1 MLIYDKFIIDNG
13 GDRTRRRSIMDPR
26 KKTIIDMIQRTGRLE
41 LHAAAR
47 ELGVS
52 EMTVRRD
59 LRALEKEKLLVQI
72 RGGAIPLPASY
83 EPENAFSELND
94 LKFALA
100 EALCRRILPCETMF
114 IGTGTTCLAFAR
126 IMARR
131 SLLPTTIITNSLPVA
146 SALFQRRCK
155 VMLLGGELRS
165 KSMDLVGPAAEKTL
179 EEYHVE
185 WLVSGCD
192 GAFADYGFYTSDMS
206 LSNLEKRTISIAD
219 RTAIVTESCKFGR
232 RSLTRFASLE
242 EIDLLV
248 TDTGLTAEDEIK
260 LRSHDIEVVKTEC

>member
-1 MLIYDKFIIDNG
+1 MYDMCYFITKTEGLQMHTRQKMIVEML
-13 GDRTRRRSIMDPR
+13 
-26 KKTIIDMIQRTGRLE
+26 QRAGRLE

-52 EMTVRRD
+52 EMTLRRD
-59 LRALEKEKLLVQI
+59 LRALESRRVLVQI
-72 RGGAIPLPASY
+72 RGGAMPYPVRY
-83 EPENAFSELND
+83 EPENAFSGLND

-100 EALCRRILPCETMF
+100 EALCRSILPCETMF

-126 IMARR
+126 VMARR
-131 SLLPTTIITNSLPVA
+131 SLLPATIITNSLSVA

-185 WLVSGCD
+185 WLISGCD
-192 GAFADYGFYTSDMS
+192 GAFADYGFYTSDVS
-206 LSNLEKRTISIAD
+206 LSNLEKKTISIAD
-219 RTAIVTESCKFGR
+219 RSAVITESSKFGR

-248 TDTGLTAEDEIK
+248 TDSGLTAEDEIK
-260 LRSHDIEVVKTEC
+260 LKAHDIEVVKTEC

>member
-1 MLIYDKFIIDNG
+1 MYDMCYFITKTEGLQMHTRQKMIVEML
-13 GDRTRRRSIMDPR
+13 
-26 KKTIIDMIQRTGRLE
+26 QRAGRLE

-52 EMTVRRD
+52 EMTLRRD
-59 LRALEKEKLLVQI
+59 LRALESRRVLVQI
-72 RGGAIPLPASY
+72 RGGAMPYPVRY
-83 EPENAFSELND
+83 EPENAFSGLND

-100 EALCRRILPCETMF
+100 EALCRSILPCETMF

-126 IMARR
+126 VMARR
-131 SLLPTTIITNSLPVA
+131 SLLPATIITNSLPVA

-185 WLVSGCD
+185 WLISGCD
-192 GAFADYGFYTSDMS
+192 GAFADYGFYTSDVS
-206 LSNLEKRTISIAD
+206 LSNLEKKTISIAD
-219 RTAIVTESCKFGR
+219 RTAIVTESGKFGR

-248 TDTGLTAEDEIK
+248 TDSGLVAEDELK
-260 LRSHDIEVVKTEC
+260 LKAHDIKVVKTEC

>member
-1 MLIYDKFIIDNG
+1 MYTRQKLILE
-13 GDRTRRRSIMDPR
+13 
-26 KKTIIDMIQRTGRLE
+26 MIQRTGRLE

-72 RGGAIPLPASY
+72 RGGAIPLPANY

-114 IGTGTTCLAFAR
+114 IGTGTTCLAFAKV
-126 IMARR
+126 MARR
-131 SLLPTTIITNSLPVA
+131 SLLPATIVTNSLSVA
-146 SALFQRRCK
+146 SALFRRRCK
-155 VMLLGGELRS
+155 VMLLGGELRT
-165 KSMDLVGPAAEKTL
+165 KSMDLVGPTAEKTL
-179 EEYHVE
+179 EEYQVE
-185 WLVSGCD
+185 WLISGCD
-192 GAFADYGFYTSDMS
+192 GAFADYGFYTSDVS
-206 LSNLEKRTISIAD
+206 LSNLEKKTISIAD
-219 RTAIVTESCKFGR
+219 KSAIITESGKFGR

-260 LRSHDIEVVKTEC
+260 LVSHGIEVMKTDC

>member
-1 MLIYDKFIIDNG
+1 M
-13 GDRTRRRSIMDPR
+13 DRR
-26 KKTIIDMIQRTGRLE
+26 KKTILEMLQRTGRLE

-59 LRALEKEKLLVQI
+59 LRALEREKLLVQI
-72 RGGAIPLPASY
+72 RGGAIPLPANY
-83 EPENAFSELND
+83 EPDNAFSEPND
-94 LKFALA
+94 VKFALA
-100 EALCRRILPCETMF
+100 EALCRSILPCETMF

-131 SLLPTTIITNSLPVA
+131 SLLPATIITNSLPVA
-146 SALFQRRCK
+146 SALFRRRCK
-155 VMLLGGELRS
+155 VILLGGELRT

-185 WLVSGCD
+185 WLISGCD
-192 GAFADYGFYTSDMS
+192 GAFADYGFYTSDVS
-206 LSNLEKRTISIAD
+206 LSNLEKKTISIAD
-219 RTAIVTESCKFGR
+219 RSAIITGSGKFGR

-242 EIDLLV
+242 DIDLLV
-248 TDTGLTAEDEIK
+248 TDQGLTAEDEAK
-260 LRSHDIEVVKTEC
+260 LRSRGIEVIRAEG